1 MRKKSGFGLLVV
13 VALVS
18 AVFAAGAQASISN
31 IQVSVGATSITVTG
45 LHVDEGDCHADVY
58 VWDYDTGGD
67 VYDQSETNMYG
78 QFSATFENLVPG
90 KRYWVEVRDHYC
102 DGYVFL
108 QVFTPGV
115 SPPEP
120 QGPDRYIYCAA
131 AGNTD
136 PAGNPLGAGQTLNLE
151 FGQPATDKHY
161 AGATLGFWVKDVGL
175 TCQLTPAQA
184 ALAAASTTKVNH
196 TGAANTQEGAQVYTF
211 VG

>member
-1 MRKKSGFGLLVV
+1 MRKGLGLIAV
-13 VALVS
+13 VALCAAALMVGAGS
-18 AVFAAGAQASISN
+18 ASAAGKGPGI
-31 IQVSVGATSITVTG
+31 ICITELPG
-45 LHVDEGDCHADVY
+45 CG
-58 VWDYDTGGD
+58 
-67 VYDQSETNMYG
+67 
-78 QFSATFENLVPG
+78 SATF
-90 KRYWVEVRDHYC
+90 C
-102 DGYVFL
+102 DNGVT
-108 QVFTPGV
+108 VTPDNWESWFWLYLSSFNPESGV
-115 SPPEP
+115 TVGACPPTAPEP

-136 PAGNPLGAGQTLNLE
+136 ANGNPLGLGQTLNLE